1 MVSTPESS
9 VAIILVNWNG
19 FAYTKACLESLQ
31 KVKEPDFQV
40 IVVDNA
46 STEPEGQQ
54 LKEHFP
60 KLLLISNSENLGF
73 AGGNNVGIRYA
84 LAQGFDQIL
93 LLNND
98 TLVDPYFLKPLQT
111 ELHASNYGAVQPLIC
126 FAQDPKR
133 LWSAGGKWNSL
144 LGRAITL
151 GDRVPLANYT
161 PPKDLELD
169 WATGCCLLLSKEAI
183 LAAGMLDEDY
193 FAYFEDVEW
202 SLRIRKSGFKIGLS
216 ENSIIYHEAGAASKK
231 QHAEGTLSPKVFY
244 FHVRN
249 QFFLLRQHSIVL
261 GFPYHLLRFLSWGA
275 YFLIRGRFQKLSAV
289 VQGIREGLFT
299 PLNPEKKWLQ

>member
-1 MVSTPESS
+1 MASTPEIS

-19 FAYTKACLESLQ
+19 YAYTQACLESLE
-31 KVKEPDFQV
+31 KVKEPAFQV
-40 IVVDNA
+40 VLVDNG
-46 STEPEGQQ
+46 SQNSEGEQ
-54 LKEHFP
+54 LKARFP
-60 KLLLISNSENLGF
+60 QVHLIANPDNLGF

-84 LAQGFDQIL
+84 LEQGFEQVL

-98 TLVDPYFLKPLQT
+98 TTVTPSFLQELQACLDQST
-111 ELHASNYGAVQPLIC
+111 CGVAQPLIL
-126 FAQDPKR
+126 FAHEPQT

-151 GDRVPLANYT
+151 GDRVT
-161 PPKDLELD
+161 LEKYSVPAKTLD
-169 WATGCCLLLSKEAI
+169 WATGCCMLVSRAALLEAG
-183 LAAGMLDEDY
+183 LLNEAY

-202 SLRIRKSGFKIGLS
+202 SLRIRKAGFTIGLA
-216 ENSIIYHEAGAASKK
+216 ENAIIYHEAGAASKK

-249 QFFLLRQHSIVL
+249 QLFLLRQHSIVL
-261 GFPYHLLRFLSWGA
+261 GYPYHLLRFLSWGA
-275 YFLIRGRFQKLSAV
+275 YFLIRGRFKKLSAV
-289 VQGIREGLFT
+289 WQGIREGLFT